1 MQAHRGRL
9 GQFEQG
15 IAADCHAAEVEA
27 ALHAAEMEA
36 TRDGSRGASMTAHDR
51 GLTGGQ
57 ISALEMTA
65 TRPRG
70 EPLY

>member
-1 MQAHRGRL
+1 
-9 GQFEQG
+9 
-15 IAADCHAAEVEA
+15 VEA